1 MDKAWVGVDAGKG
14 FHWAHVLDASGRQL
28 LSRKVENDEVDIS
41 RFIDEALFLAE
52 EIVWAVDQPGGSA
65 ALLLALLWERNQR
78 VLYVPG
84 PTVDRARDA
93 YRGESKTDTRDAH
106 VIADQARMRSDLGE
120 LKPGEEEIAEL
131 QLLLLARRR
140 DLITDQ
146 SRSITR
152 LREMML
158 LSLFPALE
166 RALDLNSKGPLT
178 LLTHYQ
184 SPAQLRR
191 AGHKRIA
198 SYLKNRGVKGS
209 SSVAHRALSAAK
221 TQSVSLPAQ
230 DVASRIVAE
239 LAREI
244 LALKER
250 IQSVDEELERRFFAR
265 PEAPILTS
273 LPGMGVLLGAEFLV
287 AVVDLCAFES
297 ADRLAAYAGLV
308 PAAND
313 SGKRVGNHKRMRAGN
328 KALKRVFYQS
338 AFSSLRSAPEPRVF
352 YDRKRAEGK
361 RHTQALIALARRRV
375 NVVWAMLRDGTT
387 FETRS
392 AA

>member
-41 RFIDEALFLAE
+41 KFIDEALFLAE
-52 EIVWAVDQPGGSA
+52 EIVWAVEQPGGSA

-84 PTVDRARDA
+84 LTVDRARDA

-152 LREMML
+152 LREML

-166 RALDLNSKGPLT
+166 RALDLKSKGPLT
-178 LLTHYQ
+178 L
-184 SPAQLRR
+184 P
-191 AGHKRIA
+191 
-198 SYLKNRGVKGS
+198 
-209 SSVAHRALSAAK
+209 
-221 TQSVSLPAQ
+221 TQ
-230 DVASRIVAE
+230 
-239 LAREI
+239 
-244 LALKER
+244 
-250 IQSVDEELERRFFAR
+250 
-265 PEAPILTS
+265 
-273 LPGMGVLLGAEFLV
+273 
-287 AVVDLCAFES
+287 
-297 ADRLAAYAGLV
+297 
-308 PAAND
+308 
-313 SGKRVGNHKRMRAGN
+313 
-328 KALKRVFYQS
+328 
-338 AFSSLRSAPEPRVF
+338 
-352 YDRKRAEGK
+352 
-361 RHTQALIALARRRV
+361 
-375 NVVWAMLRDGTT
+375 
-387 FETRS
+387 
-392 AA
+392 